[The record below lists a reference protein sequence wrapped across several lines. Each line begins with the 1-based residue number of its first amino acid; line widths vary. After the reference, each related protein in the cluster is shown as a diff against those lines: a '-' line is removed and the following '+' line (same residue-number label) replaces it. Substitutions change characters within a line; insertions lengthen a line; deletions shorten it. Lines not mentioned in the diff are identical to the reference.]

1 MIVTL
6 NVASKFTTIKLS
18 KTMESYLKFSF
29 AETLIFAISWVGS
42 RDIYIAVALTL
53 MFIILLIFLFNEES
67 RFCIFRF
74 R

>member
-29 AETLIFAISWVGS
+29 NTYLC
-42 RDIYIAVALTL
+42 Y
-53 MFIILLIFLFNEES
+53 FLGRVEGYLHS
-67 RFCIFRF
+67 GCINSYVYNSFDF
-74 R
+74 FV